1 MENPNV
7 LPPCGAPSSGRAYL
21 GRLHTEPC
29 GRRRSLPTTHKT
41 GGGTMNYNLVEFQG
55 AYGTSAQI
63 PASVKPEVSF
73 VGRSNV
79 GKSSLINKLFNRK
92 KLAKVSSMPGKTSTI
107 NFFVTKEIHF
117 VDLPGYGYA
126 KVAKSEKAR
135 WTEMINGYF
144 DQYRYYALVVSL
156 IDIRHPATKLDE
168 QMVEFLR
175 ACELP
180 FIIALT
186 KADKV
191 SKQAAQRQV
200 GAIRKQLNLPEDI
213 KIIVCSSEKGTGFDE
228 LRRTIEDACK

>member
-1 MENPNV
+1 
-7 LPPCGAPSSGRAYL
+7 
-21 GRLHTEPC
+21 
-29 GRRRSLPTTHKT
+29 
-41 GGGTMNYNLVEFQG
+41 MNYHQVEFKG

-63 PASVKPEVSF
+63 PESKRPEVSF

-107 NFFVTKEIHF
+107 NFFSNGEVDFI
-117 VDLPGYGYA
+117 DLPGYGYA
-126 KVAKSEKAR
+126 KVAKSEKHR
-135 WTEMINGYF
+135 WSEMINGYF

-156 IDIRHPATKLDE
+156 IDIRHPATALDE
-168 QMVEFLR
+168 QMVEFLQ

-191 SKQAAQRQV
+191 SKTQAQKQV
-200 GAIRKQLNLPEDI
+200 AAIRKQLNLSPEVNI
-213 KIIVCSSEKGTGFDE
+213 VVCSSEKGTGFDE
-228 LRRTIEDACK
+228 IRSLIDKTCA

>member
-1 MENPNV
+1 METPNE
-7 LPPCGAPSSGRAYL
+7 RQ
-21 GRLHTEPC
+21 R
-29 GRRRSLPTTHKT
+29 
-41 GGGTMNYNLVEFQG
+41 MNYNEVQFQG

-63 PASVKPEVSF
+63 PASVRPEVSF

-107 NFFVTKEIHF
+107 NFFTTKEIDF

-135 WTEMINGYF
+135 WSEMINGYF

-180 FIIALT
+180 FMIALT

-191 SKQAAQRQV
+191 SKSEANKQKA
-200 GAIRKQLNLPEDI
+200 AIRKQLKLPQDVVMV
-213 KIIVCSSEKGTGFDE
+213 VCSSEKGTGFDE
-228 LRRTIEDACK
+228 LKRTIENACK

>member
-1 MENPNV
+1 
-7 LPPCGAPSSGRAYL
+7 
-21 GRLHTEPC
+21 
-29 GRRRSLPTTHKT
+29 
-41 GGGTMNYNLVEFQG
+41 MNYNLVKFQG

-79 GKSSLINKLFNRK
+79 GKSSLVNRLFNRK

-107 NFFVTKEIHF
+107 NFFTTDEIDF

-126 KVAKSEKAR
+126 KVAKREKDR
-135 WTEMINGYF
+135 WSEMINGYF
-144 DQYRYYALVVSL
+144 DQYRFYALVVSL

-168 QMVEFLR
+168 QMVAFLR

-180 FIIALT
+180 FLIALT

-191 SKQAAQRQV
+191 SKSQANSQKA
-200 GAIRKQLNLPEDI
+200 AIRKQLDLPGDVAI
-213 KIIVCSSEKGTGFDE
+213 VVCSSEKGTGFDE
-228 LRRTIEDACK
+228 LRRRIEEACK

>member
-1 MENPNV
+1 
-7 LPPCGAPSSGRAYL
+7 
-21 GRLHTEPC
+21 
-29 GRRRSLPTTHKT
+29 
-41 GGGTMNYNLVEFQG
+41 MNYNQVQFKG
-55 AYGTSAQI
+55 AYGTSTQI
-63 PASVKPEVSF
+63 PASEKPEVSF

-79 GKSSLINKLFNRK
+79 GKSSLINRLFNRK
-92 KLAKVSSMPGKTSTI
+92 KLAKVSSTPGKTSTI
-107 NFFVTKEIHF
+107 NFFVTDQIHF

-126 KVAKSEKAR
+126 KVSKSEKVR
-135 WTEMINGYF
+135 WSEMINGYF

-191 SKQAAQRQV
+191 SKSQANQQKA
-200 GAIRKQLNLPEDI
+200 AIRKQLDLPADVA
-213 KIIVCSSEKGTGFDE
+213 IVACSSEKGTGFDE
-228 LRRTIEDACK
+228 LRRLIEAACK

>member
-1 MENPNV
+1 
-7 LPPCGAPSSGRAYL
+7 
-21 GRLHTEPC
+21 
-29 GRRRSLPTTHKT
+29 
-41 GGGTMNYNLVEFQG
+41 MNYNLVEFKG

-63 PASVKPEVSF
+63 PASEKPEVSF

-79 GKSSLINKLFNRK
+79 GKSSLINRLFNRK

-107 NFFVTKEIHF
+107 NFFVTDEIHF

-135 WTEMINGYF
+135 WSEMINGYF

-168 QMVEFLR
+168 QMVAFLR

-191 SKQAAQRQV
+191 SKNEANKQKA
-200 GAIRKQLNLPEDI
+200 AIRKQLDLPAEI
-213 KIIVCSSEKGTGFDE
+213 PMVVCSSEKGTGFDE
-228 LRRTIEDACK
+228 LRRLIEEACK

>member
-1 MENPNV
+1 
-7 LPPCGAPSSGRAYL
+7 
-21 GRLHTEPC
+21 
-29 GRRRSLPTTHKT
+29 
-41 GGGTMNYNLVEFQG
+41 MNYNQVQFKG

-63 PASVKPEVSF
+63 PASEKPEVSF

-79 GKSSLINKLFNRK
+79 GKSSLINRLFNRK
-92 KLAKVSSMPGKTSTI
+92 KLAKVSSTPGKTSTI
-107 NFFVTKEIHF
+107 NFFVTDEIHF

-126 KVAKSEKAR
+126 KVSKSEKAR
-135 WTEMINGYF
+135 WSEMINGYF

-191 SKQAAQRQV
+191 SKAQANQQKA
-200 GAIRKQLNLPEDI
+200 AIRKQLDLPADVA
-213 KIIVCSSEKGTGFDE
+213 IVACSSEKGTGFDE
-228 LRRTIEDACK
+228 LRRLIEAACK